1 MLWRVAGSSFSFM
14 ADRGK
19 LIAESFSKYAT
30 PVQVCQMKECR

>member
-1 MLWRVAGSSFSFM
+1 MFLAVAGKYLSFM